1 VVLELTEHVLIEDYA
16 SIQHA
21 LQSLR
26 DAGASLSVDD
36 TGAGFA
42 SLRHILNLV
51 PDYVKLDI
59 SLCRGVDHDPARRA
73 LASALVTF
81 TQDTNAV
88 IIAEGIETPEE
99 RATLLNLGVSHGQG
113 YLLGRPGPLP
123 ELP

>member
-1 VVLELTEHVLIEDYA
+1 
-16 SIQHA
+16 
-21 LQSLR
+21 
-26 DAGASLSVDD
+26 
-36 TGAGFA
+36 
-42 SLRHILNLV
+42 LRHILNLV

-81 TQDTNAV
+81 TQDTNAL

-99 RATLLNLGVSHGQG
+99 RTTLLNLGVHHGQG

-123 ELP
+123 QLR